1 MGRLRGAVEWLR
13 WEMGR
18 RIEVDGV
25 IRLIIAERLIKGGLL
40 VAGGIVLIT
49 AGATTDLHQ
58 RANDLQV
65 QLALEPG
72 RHLLGRLVAWILD
85 RLGSHPNLIGLAAIA
100 YGLLECVEGI
110 GLALRRRWAEYLVVL
125 ATSAFLPLEVSELLH
140 HPTPLKAGA
149 FLVNVAIV
157 VYLVW
162 RKRLFMERRPVEVPS
177 AA

>member
-1 MGRLRGAVEWLR
+1 MGRLRGAVAWLR

-40 VAGGIVLIT
+40 VAGGIVLIA

-85 RLGSHPNLIGLAAIA
+85 RLGSHPNLIGVAAIA

-140 HPTPLKAGA
+140 RPTPLKAGA

-162 RKRLFMERRPVEVPS
+162 RKRLFMERPGGEV
-177 AA
+177 AAAA